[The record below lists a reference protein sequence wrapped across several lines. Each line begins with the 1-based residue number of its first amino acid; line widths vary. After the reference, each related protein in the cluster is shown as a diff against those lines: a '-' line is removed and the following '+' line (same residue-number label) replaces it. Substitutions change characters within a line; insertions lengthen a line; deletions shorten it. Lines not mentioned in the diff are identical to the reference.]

1 MIQNLCNI
9 GHEHHIDTF
18 YRIAVIEAGQLP
30 YFSNLST
37 PAKIEGIITDLPDN
51 SKAFT
56 AQLLYNNVRV
66 SHRSK
71 ISAHGRLFSND
82 IDFTITPQDANIKTL
97 LDDFNNREVIVMIS
111 KRGSTHLYGFNIQP
125 LLFRY
130 DELNSPLP
138 TDIKGYSI
146 SISGDTYGSAQ
157 LYEAVELNIF
167 ERGLAFQLADQL

>member
-18 YRIAVIEAGQLP
+18 YKVAVIEASQLP
-30 YFSNLST
+30 YFSHLST
-37 PAKIEGIITDLPDN
+37 AAKVEAIITDLPDS

-56 AQLLYNNVRV
+56 AFLLYNNVRV

-71 ISAHGRLFSND
+71 ISAHGTIFSND
-82 IDFTITPQDANIKTL
+82 ISFTMTPQDANLKAL
-97 LDDFNNREVIVMIS
+97 LDSFNNSEVIVLMS
-111 KRGSTHLYGFNIQP
+111 KRGSTHLYGFNVQP
-125 LLFRY
+125 LLFKY

-138 TDIKGYSI
+138 TDMKGYNI
-146 SISGDTYGSAQ
+146 SLSGDTYGSAK
-157 LYEAVELNIF
+157 LYEAVELNIY